1 MQFPVL
7 SVQVVLLF
15 CFPCFFQKAEKSRV
29 SRGANLDADVGGASR
44 SINLFIYRES
54 SPLIYYMEP
63 TNQRNFGR
71 SLTCVVEMVGCYIAM
86 LCLAADWYNFVIL
99 LMSVPIQVALQG
111 CMDVGGKTTIYNV
124 LCTMHNNPPFFNHT
138 AVIHIP
144 PTRSE
149 KVTVQTQRTDDSL
162 TNQIIMDIARNVFT
176 HDSFGRRNREGLL
189 ERPAIYRC

>member
-1 MQFPVL
+1 MAKISDAISGIVC
-7 SVQVVLLF
+7 SGRSVVLF
-15 CFPCFFQKAEKSRV
+15 SMFFFKKAEKSRE
-29 SRGANLDADVGGASR
+29 SRGANLDTDVGGASL
-44 SINLFIYRES
+44 SINLFIYREL

-63 TNQRNFGR
+63 TNQRNLGR

-99 LMSVPIQVALQG
+99 FMSVPIQVALQG

-124 LCTMHNNPPFFNHT
+124 LCTMHNDPPLFNHT

-149 KVTVQTQRTDDSL
+149 TNRTSRMPTQR
-162 TNQIIMDIARNVFT
+162 
-176 HDSFGRRNREGLL
+176 
-189 ERPAIYRC
+189 